1 MGQLF
6 CTNCGQKL
14 PENSKFCRACGQR
27 VEQSAAQQPAFQ
39 PSGSSPLNDGGPIPT
54 VMIDVSRRSASSY
67 GIFDYWKR
75 FWVRYAEFEGR
86 SSRPEFWWSFLMCM
100 IMCFVFTPLMI
111 FVPVMYFI
119 LSPFAL
125 AFTIPYLAVC
135 ARRLHDIGKSG
146 MYLLLWLVPLV
157 GGIVLLV
164 WFAQEGE
171 PRANQFGEVPQY

>member
-1 MGQLF
+1 
-6 CTNCGQKL
+6 
-14 PENSKFCRACGQR
+14 
-27 VEQSAAQQPAFQ
+27 
-39 PSGSSPLNDGGPIPT
+39 
-54 VMIDVSRRSASSY
+54 
-67 GIFDYWKR
+67 
-75 FWVRYAEFEGR
+75 
-86 SSRPEFWWSFLMCM
+86 MCM